1 MTEHDQRPPVNH
13 PDERPAANISPKAV
27 PWAVG
32 SVAVI
37 VIGVLATYA
46 DTTVGAA
53 IVLVGLI
60 GVVRVAVLAARGV
73 GDDS

>member
-1 MTEHDQRPPVNH
+1 MNKHDRHTPINH
-13 PDERPAANISPKAV
+13 PDERPPSNVDPKAV

-32 SVAVI
+32 SVLVI
-37 VIGVLATYA
+37 VLGVLATYA
-46 DTTVGAA
+46 NTTVGAA
-53 IVLVGLI
+53 IVLLGLI

>member
-1 MTEHDQRPPVNH
+1 MPPQ
-13 PDERPAANISPKAV
+13 DEEPKSNLEPWV
-27 PWAVG
+27 LPWAIG

-46 DTTVGAA
+46 NTTVGAA

-60 GVVRVAVLAARGV
+60 GAVRVAAGAARNAK
-73 GDDS
+73 